1 MLAGLDFRRLTSSEL
16 AELDALLA
24 RADQGERLT
33 EEEHQRC
40 DELADKARTR
50 PRPKA
55 KPRRSWSAAFEGY
68 YGFAVSYGR
77 QASPERKRL
86 PSHARR
92 TPEELGFRR

>member
-50 PRPKA
+50 PRPRA
-55 KPRRSWSAAFEGY
+55 KPRRSWAQAFENY

-77 QASPERKRL
+77 QASPEARRG
-86 PSHARR
+86 PSHVTR
-92 TPEELGFRR
+92 TPEALGFRR